1 LLIDKNN
8 HYNIIDLKN
17 TNIYYQNI
25 MLKSKDHMT
34 KLLFDIQNISIDL
47 EILSNPTK
55 LKEFLVQWN
64 LYNEIVKNNTK
75 KGKVNNPSKQ
85 PLNEKKGKEQS
96 TNNINNINVINNNI
110 PINNSCTDQDQV
122 LFEENLLEDEF
133 DYCFDV
139 DSVIDNEIDLND
151 EYEQVSGDEGEEE
164 ITPKTNVNNIE
175 I

>member
-1 LLIDKNN
+1 
-8 HYNIIDLKN
+8 
-17 TNIYYQNI
+17 

-34 KLLFDIQNISIDL
+34 KLLFDIPNISIDL

-64 LYNEIVKNNTK
+64 LYNEIIKNNTK
-75 KGKVNNPSKQ
+75 KGKVNIPSKQ

-122 LFEENLLEDEF
+122 LFEENFLEDEF
-133 DYCFDV
+133 DYCFDI
-139 DSVIDNEIDLND
+139 DSIIDN
-151 EYEQVSGDEGEEE
+151 
-164 ITPKTNVNNIE
+164 
-175 I
+175 